1 LSKNIKILW
10 LYLISLLFLVG
21 NVYFIYKENFYFSLI
36 PIALITI
43 MFAFFALDKL
53 VLAIVFMVPLS
64 VPLRS
69 FFPSLPFDMFI
80 PTEPLIVGIMFIFIL
95 KLLLQKNTDKRI
107 FFHPISIAIYF
118 NLAWMLISSLTS
130 TMPLVSLKYLLV
142 RMWFVSVFYFIAIHL
157 FKNKKNIRRYVWLYV
172 FALIVVIFATEIKHA
187 AYGIFNQEAANFV
200 CSPFYSDHT
209 SYGAALAFIFPVLIG
224 FLLSKH
230 YSATLKIFIS
240 IAFTIIF
247 AGLILSYTRAAW
259 LSLVVSLGVL
269 IVVLLKIKFRTIFI
283 IISSLIILFF
293 SFKTQIFIYLEGN
306 RQDAS
311 SNFTEQVQSM
321 SNIASDA
328 SNLERINR
336 WESAIRMFKDKP
348 IFGFGPGTYMFQYA
362 PYQMSYEKTI
372 ISTNAGDG
380 GNAHSEYIGALAE
393 SGVLGSLSFILI
405 ILVTLYTALTLYS
418 NSKSRELKILIL
430 SLTLGLISYYIHGFL
445 NNFLDTDKISALF
458 WGYTAMIVAIEVYHK
473 DGLEE
478 KTKTT

>member
-1 LSKNIKILW
+1 M
-10 LYLISLLFLVG
+10 
-21 NVYFIYKENFYFSLI
+21 
-36 PIALITI
+36 PI
-43 MFAFFALDKL
+43 
-53 VLAIVFMVPLS
+53 
-64 VPLRS
+64 
-69 FFPSLPFDMFI
+69 
-80 PTEPLIVGIMFIFIL
+80 
-95 KLLLQKNTDKRI
+95 
-107 FFHPISIAIYF
+107 
-118 NLAWMLISSLTS
+118 
-130 TMPLVSLKYLLV
+130 VSLKYLLV

-157 FKNKKNIRRYVWLYV
+157 FKNKKNIRRYIWLYV
-172 FALIVVIFATEIKHA
+172 LALIVVIFYTEIKHA
-187 AYGIFNQEAANFV
+187 AYGLFDQEAANFV

-224 FLLSKH
+224 FLISKH
-230 YSATLKIFIS
+230 YSASLKIFIF
-240 IAFTIIF
+240 IAFTIISV
-247 AGLILSYTRAAW
+247 GLVLSYTRAAW
-259 LSLVVSLGVL
+259 LSLIISLGVL

-311 SNFTEQVQSM
+311 SNFTEQIQSM
-321 SNIASDA
+321 TNIASDA

-336 WESAIRMFKDKP
+336 WESAIRMFQDKP
-348 IFGFGPGTYMFQYA
+348 VFGFGPGTYMFQYA

-405 ILVTLYTALTLYS
+405 IIVVLYTALNLYS
-418 NSKSRELKILIL
+418 KSKSRELKILVL

-458 WGYTAMIVAIEVYHK
+458 WGYTAMIVALEVYHK

-478 KTKTT
+478 NPKTT